1 MQLWEYLLLF
11 SSPLVGGLP
20 AFYLSNKRPK
30 LVRFIML
37 FNGAFI
43 LGVVLVQLLPDL
55 FSHGNHA
62 TGLWM
67 LLGFALQLLLEEWS
81 GGVEHGHVHNHGH
94 KNSSWLAFSIMLGL
108 CLHALIEG
116 LPLGGYRAFTEI
128 YHNKQGDDEF
138 YHLLMSITVH
148 NIPAAFALASFLLVS
163 GIRQLSTVL
172 LLILFAAMSP
182 LSAFFAQFLFK
193 DPDVL
198 LLLLSIVTGNLLQ
211 IGSTILFENDAHT
224 SHQFSWGKWVALIL
238 GFLLAGLR
246 FH

>member
-1 MQLWEYLLLF
+1 MHIWEYLLLF
-11 SSPLVGGLP
+11 LTPFIGGIP
-20 AFYLSNKRPK
+20 AFYLGDRKPK

-55 FSHGNHA
+55 FAKGDRY

-67 LLGFALQLLLEEWS
+67 LLGFAIQLLLEEWS
-81 GGVEHGHVHNHGH
+81 GGVEHGHVHSHGR
-94 KNSSWLAFSIMLGL
+94 KTGWLAFSIMLGL

-116 LPLGGYRAFTEI
+116 LPLGGYRTFAQAFNEQ
-128 YHNKQGDDEF
+128 NGDNQF

-148 NIPAAFALASFLLVS
+148 NIPAAFALTSFLLMS
-163 GIRQLSTVL
+163 GLKKISTSL
-172 LLILFAAMSP
+172 LLLVFAGMSP
-182 LSAFFAQFLFK
+182 LAAFFAQFFFQ
-193 DPDVL
+193 DPNVL
-198 LLLLSIVTGNLLQ
+198 HVLLSIVTGNLLQ

-224 SHQFSWGKWVALIL
+224 SHHFSWGKWLALLL
-238 GFLLAGLR
+238 GFALSAIH